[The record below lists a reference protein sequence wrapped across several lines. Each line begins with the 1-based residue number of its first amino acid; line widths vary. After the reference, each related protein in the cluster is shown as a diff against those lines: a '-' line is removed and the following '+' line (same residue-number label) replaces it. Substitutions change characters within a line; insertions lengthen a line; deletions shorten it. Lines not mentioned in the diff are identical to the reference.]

1 MSEVKEQRPEK
12 KRDKLFENN
21 MGLNPSA
28 VVYQFGSNLIEKT
41 VMAWLK
47 ARHIDGVD
55 NGTVYVRAILKSE
68 WSDRRTLVKPS
79 NSTKFP
85 FLVVLFKELDE
96 GTDFFMTG
104 GMDAEVRNNIRAM
117 LNNFRDSAQF
127 HLKED
132 TPLNKLLTEFNGNH
146 KVTWYPQKKTRRAY
160 TVLDTNAVMGL
171 CFKLSRNELT
181 QYTWDYL
188 ENPKSKFNPDT
199 RRREFW
205 SNIAFSRTK
214 SKRRPEHDPLND
226 IQ

>member
-1 MSEVKEQRPEK
+1 MSEVKEQK
-12 KRDKLFENN
+12 KKDKLFENN

-28 VVYQFGSNLIEKT
+28 VVYQFSSNLIEKT

-47 ARHIDGVD
+47 ARNIDGVE
-55 NGTVYVRAILKSE
+55 NGSVYVRAILKSE
-68 WSDRRTLVKPS
+68 WSDRRTLVKRS
-79 NSTKFP
+79 NDTKFP

-132 TPLNKLLTEFNGNH
+132 TPLNKLLTDFNGDH
-146 KVTWYPQKKTRRAY
+146 KVTWFTQKKNRRAY

-188 ENPKSKFNPDT
+188 QPPKSKFNPDT
-199 RRREFW
+199 RRKEFW
-205 SNIAFSRTK
+205 SNIAFSRTR